1 MEINITD
8 FFYTG
13 QVHLYSASKVELGEN
28 AGKVT
33 WNNSLAYANKHRM
46 LDTEDQLEAFK
57 QFVKDTGGWTQEE
70 ISHWTNH
77 ELNALF
83 VQFVAGDIREAGLDE
98 HLPDW
103 DAYYRAAGAGLVS
116 SRMFKA
122 DDNQVFYDIGN

>member
-8 FFYTG
+8 FFCTG
-13 QVHLYSASKVELGEN
+13 QAHLYSASVAELGEN
-28 AGKVT
+28 AGKLT
-33 WNNSLAYANKHRM
+33 WLNALGYANKHRM
-46 LDTEDQLEAFK
+46 LETEEQLEAFK
-57 QFVKDTGGWTQEE
+57 VFVKETGGWTQEE

-103 DAYYRAAGAGLVS
+103 DAYYQAAGAGLVS